1 LAGNRNTPL
10 DGQTRQGHPKRP
22 SRRKSTEGAIMQRI
36 TILGATGSIGVSTL
50 DVLARHPDKYRV
62 HALSAH
68 ARVDELAAQ
77 CRAFRPQR
85 AVVGTPQAAARLA
98 QLVEGLG
105 IDVAWGPQAL
115 CEIASSPE
123 TDTVMAA
130 IVGAAGLAPTLAAA
144 RAGKKVLLANKE
156 ALVMS
161 GQLFMDAVREH
172 KATLLPIDSEH
183 NAIFQSLPSPYLPG
197 HARAPGAAGV
207 AKILL
212 TASGGPFL
220 NRAVETLTDVTPD
233 EACKH
238 PNWSMGR
245 KISVDSATMMNKGL
259 EVIEAHWLFGAPA
272 EQIEVVIHPQSVIH
286 SMVSYVDGSVL
297 AQLGNP
303 DMRTPIAHAL
313 AFPERI
319 ASGVAQ
325 LDLTQWSGLQFHKPD
340 FARFPCLALAFDALR
355 AGGTAPALL
364 NAANEVAV
372 QAFLERR
379 IGFRDI
385 DRVVRHV
392 MDAVPHGAAPGI
404 DAVMAQDARARQA
417 AGALVSELGGARQ
430 FAPQQAH

>member
-1 LAGNRNTPL
+1 
-10 DGQTRQGHPKRP
+10 
-22 SRRKSTEGAIMQRI
+22 MQRV

-50 DVLARHPDKYRV
+50 DVLARHPDKYSV
-62 HALSAH
+62 YALSAH
-68 ARVDELAAQ
+68 GRVDELAAQ
-77 CRAFRPQR
+77 CRRFRPAR
-85 AVVGTPQAAARLA
+85 AVVGSPEAAARLSQMIA
-98 QLVEGLG
+98 DLPTEVSYGE
-105 IDVAWGPQAL
+105 QAL
-115 CEIASSPE
+115 CDISSSAD

-130 IVGAAGLAPTLAAA
+130 IVGAAGLAPALAAA
-144 RAGKKVLLANKE
+144 RAGKKILLANKE

-183 NAIFQSLPSPYLPG
+183 NAIFQSLPSHY
-197 HARAPGAAGV
+197 ARKPEAAGV

-220 NRAVETLTDVTPD
+220 KRDVDTLEHVTPD

-272 EQIEVVIHPQSVIH
+272 DQIEVVIHPQSVIH

-325 LDLTQWSGLQFHKPD
+325 LDLTSMAALEFHAPD
-340 FARFPCLALAFDALR
+340 MRRFPCLGLAFDALR

-372 QAFLERR
+372 QAFLDRR

-385 DRVVRHV
+385 DRVVRRV
-392 MDAVPHGAAPGI
+392 MDEEEHGAASSI
-404 DAVMAQDARARQA
+404 EAVLDQDARARLA
-417 AGALVSELGGARQ
+417 AGRIAGAPGLR
-430 FAPQQAH
+430 